1 MEIITRSF
9 NFFLELVQRT
19 FRRQRIPKDEDIE
32 RYIAELLERSLR
44 DEGKFYLQPLRIRL
58 WELVQESPGTRLTE
72 IKEIGD
78 ASLITA
84 GIFAPHMTRRI
95 LGARY
100 YIDVGECAYRVLF
113 FSFHAENEASHVYE
127 QLSRDLRPFARA
139 LREISR
145 EYFFRAS
152 MDDIARVSE
161 RYMLRGAE
169 EDRQWLLE
177 RGVTILPEFTD
188 VKKRIIV

>member
-9 NFFLELVQRT
+9 NFFLELVQRA
-19 FRRQRIPKDEDIE
+19 FRRQRVPEDEYVE
-32 RYIAELLERSLR
+32 RYIAELLERFLR
-44 DEGKFYLQPLRIRL
+44 DEGKLCLQPLRTRL
-58 WELVQESPGTRLTE
+58 LELVQESPGTRFVE

-84 GIFAPHMTRRI
+84 GIFVPNVTRRI

-100 YIDVGECAYRVLF
+100 YIDVGECAYRILF
-113 FSFHAENEASHVYE
+113 FGFHSEKQASHVYE

-139 LREISR
+139 LKEIGR
-145 EYFFRAS
+145 EYVFRAS

-177 RGVTILPEFTD
+177 HGVTILPEFTD
-188 VKKRIIV
+188 AKKRIIV